1 MQLYLLSLVSTLL
14 LTPVMASAIQP
25 VDADRGTMMVRTSW
39 D

>member
-25 VDADRGTMMVRTSW
+25 ADVDSGTARVRTSW